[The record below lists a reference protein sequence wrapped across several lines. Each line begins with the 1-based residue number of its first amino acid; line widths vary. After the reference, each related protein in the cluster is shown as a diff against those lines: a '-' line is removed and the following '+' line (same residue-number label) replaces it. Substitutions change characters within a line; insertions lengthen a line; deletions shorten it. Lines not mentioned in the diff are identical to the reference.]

1 MSVELIMPIDMDSMT
16 LNLDAFASCAPIEV
30 IRKNVLTNK
39 KQAPSKGFESK
50 DYDLMITSTT
60 QSQGKG
66 INISFGNPIFRRY
79 DYITF
84 YPLRDMLFFELS
96 NTYKVNMSY
105 SISRNTKESGSYF
118 LSTKVAG
125 EGFEKLLRFIGTHTM
140 KEYTGYHND
149 EYFAMFFITLP
160 YSLV

>member
-1 MSVELIMPIDMDSMT
+1 MPIQPIVPIDTDSMT
-16 LNLDAFASCAPIEV
+16 LNLDAIASCVPLEV
-30 IRKNVLTNK
+30 IRKNVLTHK
-39 KQAPSKGFESK
+39 KQARSKGFESK
-50 DYDLMITSTT
+50 NYDLMITSTT
-60 QSQGKG
+60 QSRDKG

-84 YPLRDMLFFELS
+84 YPFRDMLFFELS
-96 NTYKVNMSY
+96 NTYKDNMAY

-118 LSTKVAG
+118 LSAKVAG
-125 EGFEKLLRFIGTHTM
+125 EGFEKLLRFLGTHTM